1 MDPAIAS
8 GALGALAESAAALR
22 AGLEAV
28 PTGGRRRQRDKSQ
41 RLRSYLRFQEAALA
55 ASVWPGWFGVVEQA
69 VLAKRLTMAD
79 VWRDM
84 SAARDSVPTLLG
96 ALSEIR
102 LVGNPEL
109 RQLAE
114 EIVTLL
120 VELMEVRLP
129 SRPPDGVMMTAA
141 ENLYKKSGAA
151 SLKAIEERF
160 PKLAGKAAEART
172 LLDPD
177 LRKAQEVRFN
187 ECLQALALWHK
198 KFTLAARKDL
208 GYGPRWWHFAS
219 APRTHRWQVWRP
231 YEPWPGGWPPP
242 EAAELIRQAHLE
254 RNGKAQAD
262 ANEEAPGSPGWDVNQ
277 LDVLPIKNA

>member
-1 MDPAIAS
+1 VDPAIATE
-8 GALGALAESAAALR
+8 ALGALAESAAALR

-41 RLRSYLRFQEAALA
+41 RLRAYLRFQEAAIA
-55 ASVWPGWFGVVEQA
+55 ASVWPGWFSVVEQA
-69 VLAKRLTMAD
+69 VLSKRVTMAD
-79 VWRDM
+79 VWRDL

-129 SRPPDGVMMTAA
+129 GRPPDGVMMAA
-141 ENLYKKSGAA
+141 AGNLYKKSGAA
-151 SLKAIEERF
+151 GLKAIEERF
-160 PKLAGKAAEART
+160 PKLAGKTAEARA

-187 ECLQALALWHK
+187 ECLQAIALWHK

-208 GYGPRWWHFAS
+208 GYGSRWWHVAS
-219 APRTHRWQVWRP
+219 APRMHRWQAWRP

-242 EAAELIRQAHLE
+242 EAADLIRQAHLE
-254 RNGKAQAD
+254 RSGKALAKTP
-262 ANEEAPGSPGWDVNQ
+262 EEAPGRPGPDVDQ
-277 LDVLPIKNA
+277 FDVLPNKET